1 MNYDDTVD
9 MINSVTRDIAAWDLK
24 RNGYDPVDEG
34 MIDDWIDDENFSSPT
49 TYEINLTTTKKQF
62 MSICKQY
69 WDEYLEP
76 HSPHH

>member
-1 MNYDDTVD
+1 MNYEDAID
-9 MINSVTRDIAAWDLK
+9 MINSVTRDIAVWDLK

-34 MIDDWIDDENFSSPT
+34 MIDDWI
-49 TYEINLTTTKKQF
+49 YEINLTATKQQF

-76 HSPHH
+76 RSTYH

>member
-1 MNYDDTVD
+1 MNYEDTID
-9 MINSVTRDIAAWDLK
+9 MINSVTRDIAVWDLK

-34 MIDDWIDDENFSSPT
+34 MIDDWI
-49 TYEINLTTTKKQF
+49 YEINLTATKQQF

-76 HSPHH
+76 QQSYH

>member
-1 MNYDDTVD
+1 MNYEDAID
-9 MINSVTRDIAAWDLK
+9 MINSVIRDIAVWDLK

-34 MIDDWIDDENFSSPT
+34 MIDDWI
-49 TYEINLTTTKKQF
+49 YEINLTATKQQF

-76 HSPHH
+76 QQSYH